1 MTEPVR
7 MATHTMVKE
16 GIITQQ
22 STLIILLKQLTL
34 IAMSTTDTKI
44 FDYTYGRCRIC
55 KYPFRIGDL
64 VKIIDDGEMYS
75 SYESAFVHFTGSRNV
90 PYFSDHRNLTHSER
104 KELLDTSVFKIKGV
118 ARHTSNN
125 WPVFYVTDM
134 ANRGCVIGGDGL
146 APYKIYPMRK
156 GEKSIIEL
164 EVIKQIPR

>member
-1 MTEPVR
+1 

-34 IAMSTTDTKI
+34 IAMSTTDTKM

-64 VKIIDDGEMYS
+64 VKIIDAGEMFS
-75 SYESAFVHFTGSRNV
+75 TYESAFVHFTGSSNV
-90 PYFSDHRNLTHSER
+90 PYFCNHSNLTYSQR
-104 KELLDTSVFKIKGV
+104 KELLDTIDTSVFKIKGV
-118 ARHTSNN
+118 AKHTRHD
-125 WPVFYVTDM
+125 WIVFYVTDRV
-134 ANRGCVIGGDGL
+134 NRGCVITGDGL